1 MFPEYL
7 FLLLDDVE
15 YPSSSLSTL
24 DIKLFW
30 HLLNYTFL
38 LLLFTYVLFLPS
50 YEFLKH
56 IHMTDVW
63 LIKDAQ
69 YESGLMNEGSPLNW
83 VIGRSDVRG
92 NDSNLS
98 TTGALTVIGKWPRQ

>member
-1 MFPEYL
+1 MFLEYL

-30 HLLNYTFL
+30 HLLNYTL

-56 IHMTDVW
+56 VHMTDVW
-63 LIKDAQ
+63 LIKDAR
-69 YESGLMNEGSPLNW
+69 YESGSMNEGSPLNW
-83 VIGRSDVRG
+83 VIGRSNVRG

-98 TTGALTVIGKWPRQ
+98 TTEALKVIGKWFRQ

>member
-1 MFPEYL
+1 
-7 FLLLDDVE
+7 
-15 YPSSSLSTL
+15 
-24 DIKLFW
+24 
-30 HLLNYTFL
+30 
-38 LLLFTYVLFLPS
+38 
-50 YEFLKH
+50 
-56 IHMTDVW
+56 MTDVW